1 MISIDELHAGLE
13 VALPASWRRL
23 VHVSNK
29 GESGLQ
35 LKIEGQRCLT
45 SIGVW
50 PSGFCDVDFLFAGTD
65 RGEFRHFEVADVQ
78 SAHATVMRELASAVE
93 RA

>member
-13 VALPASWRRL
+13 VALPRTWRSL
-23 VHVSNK
+23 VQVSNK

-35 LKIEGQRCLT
+35 LTIDGQRCLT

-50 PSGFCDVDFLFAGTD
+50 PNGLCDVDFLFVGSE

-78 SAHATVMRELASAVE
+78 SAHATVMRELALAVE